1 MSVQTTPHF
10 NFRGEARTA
19 LEFYHSIFGG
29 KISIATYADI
39 NAVEDPSQT
48 NLVAFGDVKAP
59 NGFHIMAYDVQPS
72 KTFEKGINPF
82 YVTLQSTE
90 PEEGKKAW
98 EALAKNAMNIL
109 IPFGPAP
116 FAPLYGMLTDQ
127 FGVTWIV
134 GVIPQIP

>member
-39 NAVEDPSQT
+39 NSVEDPSQT

-72 KTFEKGINPF
+72 KAFDKGINPF
-82 YVTLQSTE
+82 YVTLHSTE
-90 PEEGKKAW
+90 PEEVKKGW
-98 EALAKNAMNIL
+98 EALAKNAKTIL

-116 FAPLYGMLTDQ
+116 FAPFYGMLTDQ

-134 GVIPQIP
+134 GVIPQD

>member
-59 NGFHIMAYDVQPS
+59 NGFHIMGYDVQPS
-72 KTFEKGINPF
+72 KAFDKGINPF
-82 YVTLQSTE
+82 YVTLHSTE
-90 PEEGKKAW
+90 PEEIKKGW
-98 EALAKNAMNIL
+98 EALAKNAKAIL

-134 GVIPQIP
+134 GLVPED